1 MRSTLYTDGLVW
13 ITEGLCLSEV
23 GLPGSQ
29 LPIANQALKTLKGE
43 KKPNKPDIANRL
55 LLCCAVVI
63 VLCYSYCQSL
73 TGPNL

>member
-1 MRSTLYTDGLVW
+1 MYTDGLVW

-29 LPIANQALKTLKGE
+29 LPIGTENVKGGKKT
-43 KKPNKPDIANRL
+43 NKPDIANKL
-55 LLCCAVVI
+55 LLCCAVAI
-63 VLCYSYCQSL
+63 VLFYSCSQSL